1 MKSFVFFCVF
11 IGLFMISCTVDDNC
25 SAPKIEDPVVVNCNA
40 EYARI
45 FHPGEMQHGR
55 VAGLKNCR
63 PFAASAISGFKVID
77 TTDFDFFGLQITTY
91 EDWGSFFA
99 NKEILIINSFATG
112 IGSWPLLPD
121 ISEHLRYQTYHVMQD
136 HDVFEDLY
144 YIDTSYAFNIIHITA
159 IDSIAKH
166 AEGWFECRFILD
178 LSQPS
183 GRNPDT
189 VLFSQCYFEAEM
201 P

>member
-1 MKSFVFFCVF
+1 MRNLGCIFILVCV
-11 IGLFMISCTVDDNC
+11 LLSSCSHDEQCTIPVD
-25 SAPKIEDPVVVNCNA
+25 PIEYPCHA

-63 PFAASAISGFKVID
+63 PFVASAVSGFKVID

-91 EDWGSFFA
+91 EDWGNFFA

-121 ISEHLRYQTYHVMQD
+121 ISEQLRYQTYQVMQD

-159 IDSIAKH
+159 IDTAAKY

>member
-1 MKSFVFFCVF
+1 VI
-11 IGLFMISCTVDDNC
+11 IGLFVSGLISSCTQDEQCTTVPVD
-25 SAPKIEDPVVVNCNA
+25 PKEDPCNA

-45 FHPGEMQHGR
+45 FHPGEMQNGR

-63 PFAASAISGFKVID
+63 PFLASAVSGFKVID

-99 NKEILIINSFATG
+99 NKEILIIVSFATG

-144 YIDTSYAFNIIHITA
+144 YIDTSYANNVIHITA
-159 IDSIAKH
+159 IDTTARF
-166 AEGWFECRFILD
+166 AQGWFECRFILD
-178 LSQPS
+178 RSQPS

-189 VLFSQCYFEAEM
+189 VLYSQCYFEAEM